1 MKLAKTLAILVAMV
15 LVVMCFNAP
24 IVFSGEE
31 HPWDGDGTGGD
42 GLGGGTSDDGV
53 DTTIVGPADNDPL
66 RGSNPDDPFDPGYLI
81 SIQFLI
87 WYHDLPGYVQK
98 DENDATSGA
107 SR

>member
-1 MKLAKTLAILVAMV
+1 MKLAKTLAILLAMV

-31 HPWDGDGTGGD
+31 HPWDGDGTGGGD
-42 GLGGGTSDDGV
+42 GLGGDNSGGDL
-53 DTTIVGPADNDPL
+53 DTTLNDPL
-66 RGSNPDDPFDPGYLI
+66 EDPLYGSNPDNPFDPGYLI

-87 WYHDLPGYVQK
+87 WYHDLPGDVLK